1 MSISHLA
8 AAAVVS
14 FVATE
19 ALGAEAAVGG
29 FQPPASVIALSN
41 LGKAGLLR
49 SYFESD
55 QFGSVQWRAGQA
67 RVTIGAA
74 ASSGLPDSHYKDG
87 TSDAVVP
94 LNFMFGLP
102 DGQSEVRL
110 GVRGTLSNGADYPV
124 ELDGGSGRVD
134 LQYLR
139 FLDANTMWAL
149 GGFIEY
155 TNLDIEGSGSVERR
169 GGGVRA
175 DFLNEF
181 SEHWGVAAR
190 AEYSWGESDL
200 KINVGPGLVMEHK
213 QGDDHIYTQAELIGQ
228 YRSEDFSLIPESWV
242 FHPVVGIQFQ
252 RSFIESTANSFGAVS
267 SGVVGPTEDYGTV
280 WAHMRMEKEVPPGG
294 WSPNFLLGIEQE
306 FVNDLNTVVDEP
318 TYAVFGAGIS
328 KTFGR
333 GNRFEVSYTRHQG
346 LEDRRWNEAIVG
358 TLTISF

>member
-1 MSISHLA
+1 MSISHWA

-14 FVATE
+14 FVGTDV
-19 ALGAEAAVGG
+19 LGADVANGG
-29 FQPPASVIALSN
+29 FQPPASTVTLSN

-55 QFGSVQWRAGQA
+55 QFGSVQWRVGQS

-74 ASSGLPDSHYKDG
+74 ESSGLPNSHYKDG
-87 TSDAVVP
+87 TADTVVP

-102 DGQSEVRL
+102 DGQSAVRL
-110 GVRGTLSNGADYPV
+110 GVRGTVSNGANYPV
-124 ELDGGSGRVD
+124 ELDGGTGRVD

-139 FLDANTMWAL
+139 FPDANTMWAL

-155 TNLDIEGSGSVERR
+155 TDLDIEASGSVERR
-169 GGGVRA
+169 AGGLRA

-200 KINVGPGLVMEHK
+200 KIDVGPGLVMEHK
-213 QGDDHIYTQAELIGQ
+213 QGDDHFYTQAELIGQ
-228 YRSEDFSLIPESWV
+228 YRSQDFSIIPENWV
-242 FHPVVGIQFQ
+242 FHPVLGIEFQ
-252 RSFIESTANSFGAVS
+252 RSFIESTANSFGEVS
-267 SGVVGPTEDYGTV
+267 SGVVGATEDYGAV

-306 FVNDLNTVVDEP
+306 FVNDLNAVVDEP

-328 KTFGR
+328 QTFGR
-333 GNRFEVSYTRHQG
+333 SHRMEVSYTRHQG
-346 LEDRRWNEAIVG
+346 LEERRWNQAIVG
-358 TLTISF
+358 TLTMNF